1 MPYDKDGKFYTT
13 RIEDDLKG
21 DDPLG
26 RLTERSLSAR
36 KGAKAGMAIGSRL
49 GPVGGALGGAL
60 GGISGFIL
68 GDREIVFP
76 IDMIAVP
83 AYELSRIYQG
93 YAPSFQIYIK
103 EGEVLN
109 QVMPTDAM
117 EAANLVEA
125 SNEKL
130 PKKKMKLSPYHKAYS
145 RAFNDVK
152 GKYKLKNGK
161 WKKDGFKRA
170 VNAAH
175 KLARI
180 SIKAKGMKK

>member
-26 RLTERSLSAR
+26 RLAERSLSAR

-49 GPVGGALGGAL
+49 GPVGGALGGTL

-76 IDMIAVP
+76 IDMVAVP

-103 EGEVLN
+103 EGEVLS
-109 QVMPTDAM
+109 QVIQTEAM
-117 EAANLVEA
+117 EAKDALTEA
-125 SNEKL
+125 GVTTKSS
-130 PKKKMKLSPYHKAYS
+130 KKRKKSKYHAIYAKHFKAHQNRS
-145 RAFNDVK
+145 D
-152 GKYKLKNGK
+152 YK
-161 WKKDGFKRA
+161 KKDGTWKKNGFQRA
-170 VNAAH
+170 VKAAH
-175 KLARI
+175 K
-180 SIKAKGMKK
+180 KAKLEMKK